1 VGGGRKYTT
10 SFIKSGLFGNRWA
23 AVNYLCVAPDVQA
36 IAQVDSCTFTCP
48 TEDSVI
54 SPAALVRSPLS
65 AASLA
70 VFVVMTF
77 YFGLFNAP
85 VFEHALLTQLAL
97 VASWVSARDIPG
109 LRKFIAYRA
118 TWPIRWIMPHLL
130 LAVIVWRD
138 DQMATEPVAAMQLAG
153 AH

>member
-1 VGGGRKYTT
+1 MGGGRKYTA

-54 SPAALVRSPLS
+54 SLAALVRSPLS

-70 VFVVMTF
+70 LFVVASLALFVVMTF

-138 DQMATEPVAAMQLAG
+138 DQMAT
-153 AH
+153 

>member
-1 VGGGRKYTT
+1 MACH
-10 SFIKSGLFGNRWA
+10 SL
-23 AVNYLCVAPDVQA
+23 
-36 IAQVDSCTFTCP
+36 
-48 TEDSVI
+48 
-54 SPAALVRSPLS
+54 AALVRSPLS

-70 VFVVMTF
+70 LFVVMTF
-77 YFGLFNAP
+77 SFGLFNAP

-118 TWPIRWIMPHLL
+118 AWPIRWIMPHLL

-138 DQMATEPVAAMQLAG
+138 EQMATEPVAAMQHAG

>member
-1 VGGGRKYTT
+1 MTLLK
-10 SFIKSGLFGNRWA
+10 
-23 AVNYLCVAPDVQA
+23 
-36 IAQVDSCTFTCP
+36 AQVDSCTFTCP

-54 SPAALVRSPLS
+54 SLAALVRSPLS

-70 VFVVMTF
+70 LFVVMTF
-77 YFGLFNAP
+77 SFGLFNAP

-138 DQMATEPVAAMQLAG
+138 DQMATESVAAMQLAG

>member
-1 VGGGRKYTT
+1 MTLLK
-10 SFIKSGLFGNRWA
+10 
-23 AVNYLCVAPDVQA
+23 
-36 IAQVDSCTFTCP
+36 AQVDSCTFTCP

-54 SPAALVRSPLS
+54 SLAALVRSPLS
-65 AASLA
+65 AVSLALFVVASLA
-70 VFVVMTF
+70 LFVVTTF
-77 YFGLFNAP
+77 SFGLFNAP